1 MNATAN
7 DSALLEVRA
16 LRREFPSGES
26 TITVLKDIDLAIR
39 RGEMVAIV
47 GASGSGKSTLMNI
60 LGCLDRPS
68 GGVYRVAGKETGAL
82 SPDELAQLRR
92 EHFGF
97 VFQRYHLLP
106 DLNAL
111 GNVEI
116 PAIYAGRD
124 RAARHARAAAV
135 LDKLGLSDRRHHRP
149 GQLSGGQQQR
159 VSIARALMNGAEVI
173 LADEPTGALDSKSGQ
188 AVMGILKELNGEG
201 HTIIL
206 VTHDMQVAQHAR
218 RIIEIADGEIVADR
232 PNTNAA
238 PATAPVVAAVAKPLA
253 DAAPAA
259 WRAHAERF
267 AEAFKMAL
275 LAMAAHRL
283 RTFLTMLGII
293 IGIASVVSVVAL
305 GQGSRQ
311 RILKDISALGT
322 NTIDVYP
329 GKDFGDLRSAR
340 VQTLRPADA
349 AALAAQPY
357 IDSVTPRVSNN
368 VVLRYAGT
376 SVNATANGV
385 GDQYFR
391 VRGMEIAQGA
401 LFDAADVRGHVQN
414 VVIDHNTRQ
423 KLFANGA
430 NPLGAVLFL
439 GKVPC
444 RVVGVTKQ
452 KDGGFGNNDS
462 LNVYVPYTT
471 AMSRLLGQ
479 SYLKAVT
486 LRITDSVA
494 TDVAEQGVTRL
505 LTQRHGSKDFYV
517 SNTDSIRK
525 TIEKTTATM
534 TLLVSMIALI
544 SLVVG
549 GIGVMNIMLVSVTE
563 RTQEIGV
570 RMAVGARQS
579 DIMRQFLIEA
589 VFVCLLGGAIGVA
602 LSLAFGA
609 IFARAGSSFAMV
621 YSTASIVAAFAV
633 STLVGVVFGFLPAR
647 NAARLDP
654 VVALSRE

>member
-1 MNATAN
+1 MNDTATP
-7 DSALLEVRA
+7 LLEVRA
-16 LRREFPSGES
+16 LRREFPSGEG
-26 TITVLKDIDLAIR
+26 TITVLKDIDLSICA
-39 RGEMVAIV
+39 GEMVAIV

-60 LGCLDRPS
+60 LGCLDRPT
-68 GGVYRVAGKETGAL
+68 GGSYRVAGKATGQLA
-82 SPDELAQLRR
+82 PDELAQLRR

-106 DLNAL
+106 DLTAL

-124 RAARHARAAAV
+124 RSARHARALAV
-135 LDKLGLSDRRHHRP
+135 LDRLGLADRTHHRP

-159 VSIARALMNGAEVI
+159 VSIARALMNGADVI

-188 AVMGILKELNGEG
+188 AVMQILRELNADG
-201 HTIIL
+201 HTVII
-206 VTHDMQVAQHAR
+206 VTHDMHVAQHAR
-218 RIIEIADGEIVADR
+218 RIVEIADGEIVCDR
-232 PNTNAA
+232 ANPDDTCHDTSQALA
-238 PATAPVVAAVAKPLA
+238 KPAAAV
-253 DAAPAA
+253 DAPPSAA

-329 GKDFGDLRSAR
+329 GKDFGDLRSAS
-340 VQTLRPADA
+340 VQTLRAGDA
-349 AALAAQPY
+349 AALATQPY
-357 IDSVTPRVSNN
+357 IDSVTPRVSAN
-368 VVLRYAGT
+368 VVLRHGNT
-376 SVNATANGV
+376 SVNATVNGV
-385 GDQYFR
+385 GEQYFR
-391 VRGMEIAQGA
+391 VRGMELAQGA
-401 LFDAADVRGHVQN
+401 LFDTDDVRAHAQN

-423 KLFANGA
+423 KLFPDGT
-430 NPLGAVLFL
+430 PPVGKVLFL
-439 GKVPC
+439 GRVPC

-471 AMSRLLGQ
+471 AMSRLIGQ
-479 SYLKAVT
+479 PYLKAIT
-486 LRITDSVA
+486 LRISDDVA
-494 TDVAEQGVTRL
+494 TDVAEQGVSKL
-505 LTQRHGSKDFYV
+505 LIARHGVKDFFI

-525 TIEKTTATM
+525 TIESTTATM

-544 SLVVG
+544 SLIVG

-570 RMAVGARQS
+570 RMAVGARQG

-589 VFVCLLGGAIGVA
+589 VFVCLLGGAVGVA

-609 IFARAGSSFAMV
+609 LFALSGSSFALV

>member
-1 MNATAN
+1 MDASTTEH
-7 DSALLEVRA
+7 ALLEVRA

-26 TITVLKDIDLAIR
+26 TITVLKDIDLSIR

-60 LGCLDRPS
+60 LGCLDRPT
-68 GGVYRVAGKETGAL
+68 GGAYRVAGKETNAL

-135 LDKLGLSDRRHHRP
+135 LDKLGLADRTHHRP

-188 AVMGILKELNGEG
+188 AVMAILKELNDEG
-201 HTIIL
+201 HTVIL
-206 VTHDMQVAQHAR
+206 VTHDLQVAQHAR

-238 PATAPVVAAVAKPLA
+238 PAAPAPAVAKPLA
-253 DAAPAA
+253 DAAPAAA

-357 IDSVTPRVSNN
+357 IDSVTPRVSSN

-414 VVIDHNTRQ
+414 VVIDHNTRK

-430 NPLGAVLFL
+430 QPLGAVLFL

-444 RVVGVTKQ
+444 RVVGVTKE

-479 SYLKAVT
+479 SHLKAVT

-505 LTQRHGSKDFYV
+505 LTQRHGVKDFYV

-621 YSTASIVAAFAV
+621 YSTTSIVAAFAV